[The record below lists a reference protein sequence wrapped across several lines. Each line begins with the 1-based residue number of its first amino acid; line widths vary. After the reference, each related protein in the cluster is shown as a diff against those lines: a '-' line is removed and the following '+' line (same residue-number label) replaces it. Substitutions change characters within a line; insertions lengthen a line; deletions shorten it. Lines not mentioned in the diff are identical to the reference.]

1 MNVSSCN
8 VTGGAA
14 LTKKGG
20 AIYAGSSSV
29 VNVSATSVMGASAG
43 LAGGGVAIGAS
54 SNVSMT
60 STSISGCSCATG
72 TGGGLFLDTNI
83 TAVASSLA
91 LQGNAA
97 TDGGGLYLSGSAV
110 LSASGLS
117 FTSNTAASSGG
128 GLYAAAYA
136 SLMLT
141 GSSFTSNSA
150 ANAGGALLASGSTLV
165 SVATTAFA
173 SNVAVGL
180 APHGGAASL
189 ENVASITLATCTFT
203 SDRVITTT
211 TFTAPV
217 GTAVQLVYAG
227 ANSAGALFLGAAPAA
242 AGGVPV
248 SATITDTTFTNCSA
262 SGNGGALAAL
272 GQTSVITLSLSG
284 VTAFTGN
291 SAAGSGGAIALSGS
305 VAASLSGIVLRNSTA
320 VVDGGAAALFDG
332 VTTAISGAASALTAN
347 TAGGRGGALMLQ
359 GTAGA
364 STTITAGA
372 LSQNSAL
379 YGGAVGI
386 SGAAHTLAMS
396 GVLLS
401 SNNATFGAVLS
412 LAAVKAAVNSQLTLS
427 GITMRSNT
435 AQVGALYYTDA
446 LVDVPVCAGCTLSG
460 NTASNYGSAIA
471 SAPYNFSVASGASVV
486 SGTACALT
494 LTMQDLYGS
503 AVTSWP
509 GFAAALQPGSALS
522 GDLDADSFA
531 SGGSLIDSARI
542 TGAPLSTVQLSV
554 TVSSPVLAS
563 GVASAS
569 LGVVVAA
576 CGPNQVFEETTSLC
590 QCERGY
596 AMAVGSTAGCQPCAA
611 GSYAA
616 GIGEVACAA
625 CAATEVSGPASSVC
639 VTCPP
644 NSRPVTDDLCMCESY
659 FFGRFTALNNGTC
672 AACPANAVC
681 QSGVIVAG
689 PGFWKS
695 SAASTDVQPCPEEE
709 ACDFGNRTQLLVQLT
724 LNGTDEDTL
733 RQASCYAGYEGPL
746 CAVCAAGYGRDTDL
760 RCSECPSFAYNTGQ
774 LALTS
779 FTNLLSVSMTI
790 RTNMLCGLRGGVRPP
805 LHSQIIKIFL
815 NYLTVTSLASRAPLR
830 WPKRIEELFA
840 AQSTGTHSSGKT
852 VSLECSMPDRG
863 HPKFLDVMAGYLIL
877 MPVAAVMP
885 YLVWNVIY
893 FVGMRPSAVKVAHGD
908 RFARW
913 WDDTHRGGLLTAFAE
928 LPELVLLSPRESQV
942 AAMMKS
948 FDDDSDSSSGSAS
961 QIRFELTGSAD
972 DVPRGA
978 PPLSK
983 ADAAYEAHLNALVAK
998 PVLAHD
1004 AESARANMRHF
1015 IVISFICILF
1025 YLWTPVTS
1033 VLLTVFVCIEV
1044 DPETP
1049 GSPFH
1054 GLFLMQ
1060 HLRETCLGGRHL
1072 QYMIAGIIGVIFI
1085 MFGIP
1090 VGTGLFLWHKR
1101 EHMDDPDFRLRYG
1114 FVYYGYRRNAIYYES
1129 VVMLRKLALV
1139 VRRVIGSCLRS
1150 AVLIAAAQIVTVFF
1164 SHSAPKSG
1172 AYVLCISACLR
1183 MPRRPAARA

>member
-1 MNVSSCN
+1 MNVSGCTF
-8 VTGGAA
+8 TGGAS

-29 VNVSATSVMGASAG
+29 VNVSGTSIVGASAG
-43 LAGGGVAIGAS
+43 LAGGAIAIGAS

-60 STSISGCSCATG
+60 SSLISGCSCATG
-72 TGGGLFLDTNI
+72 TGGGVFLDTNI
-83 TAVASSLA
+83 TAVASSLV
-91 LQGNAA
+91 LQGNSAA
-97 TDGGGLYLSGSAV
+97 EGGGLFLSASAV

-117 FTSNTAASSGG
+117 FTSNSVASSGG

-141 GSSFTSNSA
+141 GSAFTSNSA

-165 SVATTAFA
+165 SVSTTAFA
-173 SNVAVGL
+173 SNAAVGL

-203 SDRVITTT
+203 SDRVTTST

-217 GTAVQLVYAG
+217 GAIVQLVYAG
-227 ANSAGALFLGAAPAA
+227 AGSAGALFLGAAPSA

-262 SGNGGALAAL
+262 TGNGGALAAL
-272 GQTSVITLSLSG
+272 GQTSVITLALSG

-291 SAAGSGGAIALSGS
+291 SAAGSGGALALSGS
-305 VAASLSGIVLRNSTA
+305 VAASLSGVVLRNNTA
-320 VVDGGAAALFDG
+320 VVDGGAAVLFDG
-332 VTTAISGAASALTAN
+332 VTTTITGAAAAFTAN
-347 TAGGRGGALMLQ
+347 SAGGRGGALLLQ

-372 LSQNSAL
+372 FSRNSAM

-396 GVLLS
+396 GALLS
-401 SNNATFGAVLS
+401 ANNASFGAAFT
-412 LAAVKAAVNSQLTLS
+412 LAAVTPAVNSQLTLS
-427 GITMRSNT
+427 GVTIRSNT

-446 LVDVPVCAGCTLSG
+446 LVDVPVCAGCTLSL

-471 SAPYNFSVASGASVV
+471 SPPYNFSVASGASVV
-486 SGTACALT
+486 SGTVCALT
-494 LTMQDLYGS
+494 LTMHDLYGS

-509 GFAAALQPGSALS
+509 GFAATLQPGSTLS
-522 GDLDADSFA
+522 GDLDANSFA
-531 SGGSLIDSARI
+531 SGSSLIDSARI
-542 TGAPLSTVQLSV
+542 TGVPQSTVTLSV
-554 TVSSPVLAS
+554 TVTEPALAS
-563 GVASAS
+563 GIASAS
-569 LGVVVAA
+569 LGVLVAA
-576 CGPNQVFEETTSLC
+576 CGPNQVFEEATSLC

-625 CAATEVSGPASSVC
+625 CAATDVSGPASSGC

-659 FFGRFTALNNGTC
+659 YFGRFTSLNNGTC

-681 QSGVIVAG
+681 QYGIIVAE
-689 PGFWKS
+689 PGYWKS

-709 ACDFGNRTQLLVQLT
+709 ACDFENRTQLLVQLT
-724 LNGTDEDTL
+724 LNGTDEATL
-733 RQASCYAGYEGPL
+733 LQASCYAGYEGPL
-746 CAVCAAGYGRDTDL
+746 CAVCSAGYGRDTDL
-760 RCSECPSFAYNTGQ
+760 RCGLCPSFAYNTGK

-790 RTNMLCGLRGGVRPP
+790 RSNMLCGLRGGVRPP

-852 VSLECSMPDRG
+852 VSLECSLPDRG
-863 HPKFLDVMAGYLIL
+863 HPKFFDVMAGYLIL
-877 MPVAAVMP
+877 MPVAAALP
-885 YLVWNVIY
+885 YLFWNVIY
-893 FVGMRPSAVKVAHGD
+893 VVGMRPGAVKVAYGD

-913 WDDTHRGGLLTAFAE
+913 WDETHRGGLLTSFAE
-928 LPELVLLSPRESQV
+928 LPELVLMSPRESQV
-942 AAMMKS
+942 AAMMKP
-948 FDDDSDSSSGSAS
+948 FDDDSDSSSGGAS
-961 QIRFELTGSAD
+961 QIRFELSGAAD
-972 DVPRGA
+972 DAPRGA
-978 PPLSK
+978 PTLSK
-983 ADAAYEAHLNALVAK
+983 ADVGYEAHLNALVAK

-1004 AESARANMRHF
+1004 VESARANMRHF
-1015 IVISFICILF
+1015 TVISFICILF
-1025 YLWTPVTS
+1025 FLWTPVTS
-1033 VLLTVFVCIEV
+1033 VLLNVFVCIEV
-1044 DPETP
+1044 DPATP
-1049 GSPFH
+1049 ASPFH
-1054 GLFLMQ
+1054 GFFMMQ
-1060 HLRETCLGGRHL
+1060 HMRESCLGGRHL
-1072 QYMIAGIIGVIFI
+1072 RYMIGGIIGVVFI

-1101 EHMDDPDFRLRYG
+1101 SHMDDPDFRLRYG

-1139 VRRVIGSCLRS
+1139 VRRVGRCLRF
-1150 AVLIAAAQIVTVFF
+1150 AVLT
-1164 SHSAPKSG
+1164 AP
-1172 AYVLCISACLR
+1172 LR
-1183 MPRRPAARA
+1183 RL